1 LKELSSFKETKGTRR
16 SPMTPYSKGKK
27 QEKTVGLFCFRKLII
42 YPNGIMEKGDKPKPK
57 PLKKDKKVK
66 KQKKPKVKQQEQK
79 QEQKQNVKIVIGETK
94 PKRKYVRKPKAPTRP
109 SVNIVRGQTAV
120 SYLGGE
126 ADVNQVITGTA
137 PSRQNIQQ
145 ATAPQPRGGNPPPQ
159 PPILSQVQAPTT
171 LDTELTATSE
181 LMYPVARTPAFEERK
196 KKLVVKKKKPI
207 FIKISDGIGDF
218 IKQNLLDQP
227 LDLHTQEPSRTN
239 EMPNPPLTIQP
250 ESYPDIIKIKPV
262 KKVKAKDIPIESKY
276 AVEQA
281 MKAEI
286 EQMGMQDVNV
296 IPNVKPVEEKQVEEL
311 VVKPY
316 KSFEDKEKERYL
328 ELKARQEKGEKLR
341 QIDETF
347 VYWEDYKRRLLPDQQ
362 ESVEVI
368 SIEDQPLSKEDLNQS
383 LRQMIVADKI
393 DDMISTIETP
403 VFSENQDFK
412 TISQSVEVDN
422 VPSNELDFGDEGLTQ
437 FNIDG
442 FVPVG
447 KTEGMEEVII
457 KKKGRQ
463 KKYENP
469 ELAKQMKN
477 LQTRESYRRL
487 ADQRKA
493 KRELMEQEEKRTKQ
507 IDLNKEWEDF
517 TALEQETDD
526 IRYLIETIKEQKR
539 QEEQNPYSYEKLNPN
554 APKIYVAEEERTIM
568 LDIGKPKSIQ
578 GIQQINREAYNSDFI
593 SGDFNQQI
601 GDLFSTNNFS
611 MLKPM
616 VGSELGYSDE
626 NPVLTTALF
635 SEDAVDSNLPFLSL
649 ADIQFV

>member
-1 LKELSSFKETKGTRR
+1 
-16 SPMTPYSKGKK
+16 
-27 QEKTVGLFCFRKLII
+27 
-42 YPNGIMEKGDKPKPK
+42 MEKGDKPKPK
-57 PLKKDKKVK
+57 PLKKDKKLK

-109 SVNIVRGQTAV
+109 VANIVRGQTAV

-126 ADVNQVITGTA
+126 GDVNQVITGSL

-145 ATAPQPRGGNPPPQ
+145 ASSAPPRGGNPPPQ

-207 FIKISDGIGDF
+207 VVQIGEGIGDF
-218 IKQNLLDQP
+218 IKQNLLDQKP
-227 LDLHTQEPSRTN
+227 DFILQEPSRPIEKPKT
-239 EMPNPPLTIQP
+239 PITIRPDAPPIPLKKKKGLYDVPIDIYVPPMKYEVEPEPEILTIKP
-250 ESYPDIIKIKPV
+250 TPSEKKPV
-262 KKVKAKDIPIESKY
+262 RKQRAGKFDVPIEIVTKESKNLEQMEDVNRVEQTKPIEKEEIQGIVVEKKQEKVRKPRKKKVVLIIED
-276 AVEQA
+276 EG
-281 MKAEI
+281 E
-286 EQMGMQDVNV
+286 
-296 IPNVKPVEEKQVEEL
+296 
-311 VVKPY
+311 VV
-316 KSFEDKEKERYL
+316 SM
-328 ELKARQEKGEKLR
+328 
-341 QIDETF
+341 
-347 VYWEDYKRRLLPDQQ
+347 
-362 ESVEVI
+362 
-368 SIEDQPLSKEDLNQS
+368 EDQPLSKGDLSQS
-383 LRQMIVADKI
+383 LRQMIVADTI

-422 VPSNELDFGDEGLTQ
+422 VPPNELDFGDEGLTQ
-437 FNIDG
+437 FNEEG

-447 KTEGMEEVII
+447 KTEGMEEAII
-457 KKKGRQ
+457 KKKGRP
-463 KKYENP
+463 KKYEDP
-469 ELAKQMKN
+469 ELAKQMKKE
-477 LQTRESYRRL
+477 QTKESYQRLAEQRRL
-487 ADQRKA
+487 QK
-493 KRELMEQEEKRTKQ
+493 ELMSAEERRTKQ
-507 IDLNKEWEDF
+507 IDLNKEWQDF

-526 IRYLIETIKEQKR
+526 IRYLVEKKAAERQ

-554 APKIYVAEEERTIM
+554 APNIYVAQDYNPLGEYAGTIM
-568 LDIGKPKSIQ
+568 YDIGKPKST
-578 GIQQINREAYNSDFI
+578 REAYNSDFI

-611 MLKPM
+611 ILKPM

-635 SEDAVDSNLPFLSL
+635 SEDAVDSNLPFVGIE
-649 ADIQFV
+649 DIQFV